1 MNEKQFVFERCLNK
15 SAFKKCLIRGGGV
28 IHNNCYLD
36 GWGKSFYAELLIC

>member
-15 SAFKKCLIRGGGV
+15 SAFKKCLIRGGV